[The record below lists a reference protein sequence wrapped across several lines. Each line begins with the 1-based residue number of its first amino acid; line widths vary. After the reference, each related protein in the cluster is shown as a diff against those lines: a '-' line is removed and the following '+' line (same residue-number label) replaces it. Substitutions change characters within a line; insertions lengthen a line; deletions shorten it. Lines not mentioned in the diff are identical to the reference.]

1 MKTQQKSLFVPYN
14 HGHLHLRQLLPANPD
29 MSKPPLL
36 MLHGAMSN
44 GRVFYSES
52 GKGLGCYLA
61 DAGVVVYV
69 LDTLGRGHSTPKLG
83 RGFSA
88 GQGEVIREQ
97 LPLIQQYILSLHP
110 KSDSVHWCGHS
121 WGGVLMAS
129 AIARYDNLQQTV
141 ASLVTFGSKR
151 RIEVKSLSK
160 WLKVD
165 LFWNRLAPFIA
176 WQRGYLPADKLKV
189 GMDNE
194 SQASLLQSI
203 DWVRGHWIDHDDG
216 FSYSQAA
223 RNAKWPKSWFIA
235 GQGDTVLG
243 NPSDVQRM
251 ISECQIQQV
260 DYTLLSR
267 KHGFKHDYDHA
278 GMLTHKD
285 AVQDHFP
292 TVRDW
297 YRQFNR

>member
-1 MKTQQKSLFVPYN
+1 M
-14 HGHLHLRQLLPANPD
+14 PANPD

-110 KSDSVHWCGHS
+110 KTDSVHWCGHS

-129 AIARYDNLQQTV
+129 AIARYENLQQSV

-203 DWVRGHWIDHDDG
+203 DWVRGDWIDHDDG

-223 RNAKWPKSWFIA
+223 KNAKWPKSWFIA

-267 KHGFKHDYDHA
+267 KQGFKHDYDHA

-297 YRQFNR
+297 YRQLNR

>member
-1 MKTQQKSLFVPYN
+1 MNIKQTSRYVPYN
-14 HGHLHLRQLLPANPD
+14 YGHLHLRVLTPVNAD
-29 MSKPPLL
+29 MTKPPLL

-61 DAGVVVYV
+61 AAGVVVYV
-69 LDTLGRGHSTPKLG
+69 LDTSGRGSSTPKIG

-110 KSDSVHWCGHS
+110 NADTVHWCGHS

-129 AIARYDNLQQTV
+129 AIARFEYLQHSV

-160 WLKVD
+160 WIKVD
-165 LFWNRLAPFIA
+165 LVWNKIAPLIA
-176 WQRGYLPADKLKV
+176 RYRGYLPAEKLRI

-194 SQASLLQSI
+194 SQSSLLQTI
-203 DWVRGHWIDHDDG
+203 DWVQGYWIDHDDG
-216 FSYSQAA
+216 FDYSLAA
-223 RNAKWPKSWFIA
+223 KQAKWPRSWFIA
-235 GQGDTVLG
+235 AQGDKVLG
-243 NPSDVQRM
+243 NPSDVKRM
-251 ISECQIQQV
+251 MLECQIPTA

-267 KHGFKHDYDHA
+267 QHGFKHDYTHA
-278 GMLTHKD
+278 GMLTHQD
-285 AVQDHFP
+285 AVKDHFP
-292 TVRDW
+292 RVLDW
-297 YRQFNR
+297 YQS